1 MLGFVCQVRRHCEV
15 EVVELDSFLLQDER
29 VPQRRELTM
38 AVSLTH
44 QIIFYYHSYY
54 HLMTRS
60 VSEQLSREAPPPA
73 DALSGELRK
82 KLKRI
87 KKKIKETL
95 KMKEAEIKEAKYNH
109 VENCFSLNAQ
119 VH

>member
-1 MLGFVCQVRRHCEV
+1 
-15 EVVELDSFLLQDER
+15 
-29 VPQRRELTM
+29 
-38 AVSLTH
+38 
-44 QIIFYYHSYY
+44 
-54 HLMTRS
+54 MTRS
-60 VSEQLSREAPPPA
+60 VSEQPFHEAPPA

-82 KLKRI
+82 KLKQI